1 MNVYTLEEIKDDI
14 LDKVGES
21 IKREIYEKILNIGN
35 VVFAK
40 RKADKISKKDLA
52 KKTGISIK
60 DISKMENGNENMSIA
75 SLIKVVYALD
85 LSLNISIT
93 N

>member
-1 MNVYTLEEIKDDI
+1 MNVYTLDEIKDDI
-14 LDKVGES
+14 FGKVGES
-21 IKREIYEKILNIGN
+21 IKREIYEKTLNIGN

-52 KKTGISIK
+52 KKVGITTK
-60 DISKMENGNENMSIA
+60 ELSKIENGNEKMSIA